1 MSIITTI
8 TTMTTEAVTMNIDW
22 LEAESAI
29 DDRLALGK
37 RREELES
44 KLADAP
50 EDPEI
55 AYQLLNVMDQLEVP
69 PNQMA
74 AAVEAAFTASPN
86 HAGLMAWL
94 GQLSYRL
101 GDLKVSMLTLKQAI
115 TLDKEDPIAN
125 FTLAQIM
132 LYTGTYKDGLMYAER
147 AWDLGKASHFV
158 KEIGRVYCITLARLG
173 RWDEAVKF
181 QEERLKEYP
190 TDSQTII
197 DTSDIYSETGKLV
210 EAIKMLKEAV
220 KANPSDT
227 DLLMRLAIHY
237 FEADKYAE
245 AREWADK
252 VIEADSQHLEG
263 WNLRAQIRLK
273 AGDPRGALED
283 HGMISELSKSMPLDQ
298 AFRAE
303 CLMMLGQ
310 KEVAIDA
317 LKQGME
323 EVKDWPDRLKI
334 YKQMLERIQ
343 VVRPSESPGK
353 ATPKLGPN
361 DPCHCGS
368 GKKFKKCHG

>member
-1 MSIITTI
+1 
-8 TTMTTEAVTMNIDW
+8 MNIDW

-29 DDRLALGK
+29 DDRLSLNK
-37 RREELES
+37 RRADIEEQL
-44 KLADAP
+44 KADPTDA
-50 EDPEI
+50 EL
-55 AYQLLNVMDQLEVP
+55 AYQLLNIMDQLEVP

-74 AAVEAAFTASPN
+74 EAVEAAFTASPN

-94 GQLSYRL
+94 GQLSYRM
-101 GDLKVSMLTLKQAI
+101 GEMKVSMLTLKQAI
-115 TLDKEDPIAN
+115 SLDKDDPVAN

-132 LYTGTYKDGLMYAER
+132 LYTGSFKDGLIYAER
-147 AWDLGKASHFV
+147 AWELGHASHFV

-173 RWDEAVKF
+173 KWDEAVKF
-181 QEERLKEYP
+181 QEARLAERP

-197 DTSDIYSETGKLV
+197 DTSDIYAETGKMV
-210 EAIKMLKEAV
+210 EALKMLTDASE
-220 KANPSDT
+220 ANPSET
-227 DLLMRLAIHY
+227 DLLMRLAIHH
-237 FEADKYAE
+237 FEMDKYTDAHQ
-245 AREWADK
+245 WADK
-252 VIEADSQHLEG
+252 VIAADAQHLEG

-273 AGDPRGALED
+273 QNDPKRALEY

-317 LKQGME
+317 LKQGIE

-334 YKQMLERIQ
+334 YKQMLEKIQ
-343 VVRPSESPGK
+343 IVAPSKNKTKSV
-353 ATPKLGPN
+353 KLAPN
-361 DPCHCGS
+361 APCWCGS